1 MARAGEGMGLALP
14 SSRAALLR
22 DEQVSLM
29 SPITLI
35 LIAMGLA
42 LAGWLAG
49 RAKAWSFQSADPA
62 RRPVSRPIYHAW
74 YVALW
79 VILPVLGFV
88 ALWAVLAPQLVLQSV
103 LASSAASALPASGF
117 ERDAFLGEARAVALG
132 LAPGVFND
140 EAEPLVAPFRAAIAH
155 YNTIGIIVTV
165 LIAIAGGALAFLRL
179 RPDFSA
185 RTRVERTVMM
195 ILLVASLVAILTTL
209 GIFVSLVFETVRFF
223 RIVSPADF
231 LFGTVWGPDTMASP
245 DRVDTSRY
253 GAVPLF
259 WGTIFIGAIIAM
271 IVAIPLGLMSAI
283 YLTQY
288 ADPRVRAWV
297 KPLLEI
303 LAGVPTVVYG
313 YFAALT
319 LAPLIRDAAV
329 AVGIANASTESALA
343 AGIVMG
349 VMIIPFVSSMADDSM
364 AAVPSAM
371 RDGSLAMGA
380 TKSETIRKVLF
391 PAALPGII
399 AGIMLAVS
407 RAIGETMIVVMAA
420 SPAANLTLNPLE
432 PMSTVTVQIVKLLTG
447 EQSTD
452 HPATL
457 SAFAL
462 GFVLF
467 MVTLALNFIA
477 LRVVKRFREA
487 YE

>member
-1 MARAGEGMGLALP
+1 
-14 SSRAALLR
+14 
-22 DEQVSLM
+22 M
-29 SPITLI
+29 SPLTLI
-35 LIAMGLA
+35 LIAIGLG

-49 RAKAWSFQSADPA
+49 RAKAWSFQRSDPA
-62 RRPVSRPIYHAW
+62 RRPASRPVYHAW

-79 VILPVLGFV
+79 VVLPVLAFV
-88 ALWAVLAPQLVLQSV
+88 VLWSALAPQLITQAV
-103 LASSAASALPASGF
+103 LASPAAADLPPFGF
-117 ERDAFLGEARAVALG
+117 ERDALISEARAVAMG
-132 LAPGVFND
+132 TAPGVFND
-140 EAEPLVAPFRAAIAH
+140 EAEPLVEPFRAAITR
-155 YNTIGIIVTV
+155 YNLIGLAVTV
-165 LIAIAGGALAFLRL
+165 MIALAGGGLAFLRL
-179 RPDFSA
+179 RPDFGA
-185 RTRVERTVMM
+185 QTRVERTIMA
-195 ILLVASLVAILTTL
+195 ILLLASLVAILTTF
-209 GIFVSLVFETVRFF
+209 GIFASLVFETVRFF
-223 RIVSPADF
+223 GVVSPLDF
-231 LFGTVWGPDTMASP
+231 LLGTQWGPDTMASP
-245 DRVDTSRY
+245 EAIDPSRY

-259 WGTIFIGAIIAM
+259 WGTLYIGAIIAM

-288 ADPRVRAWV
+288 ASPKVRALV

-319 LAPLIRDAAV
+319 VAPLIRDAAV
-329 AVGIANASTESALA
+329 AVGITGASTESALA
-343 AGIVMG
+343 AGVVMG
-349 VMIIPFVSSMADDSM
+349 VMIIPFVSSMADDSI
-364 AAVPSAM
+364 AAVPRAL
-371 RDGSLAMGA
+371 RDGSLALGA
-380 TKSETIRKVLF
+380 TTSETIRKVLL
-391 PAALPGII
+391 PAALPGIV

-420 SPAANLTLNPLE
+420 SSTANLTLNPLE

-467 MVTLALNFIA
+467 LVTLALNFIA

>member
-1 MARAGEGMGLALP
+1 
-14 SSRAALLR
+14 
-22 DEQVSLM
+22 M

-35 LIAMGLA
+35 LIAIGLG

-49 RAKAWSFQSADPA
+49 RAKAWSFQSSDPA
-62 RRPVSRPIYHAW
+62 LRPTSRPIYHAW

-79 VILPVLGFV
+79 VVLPVLGFV
-88 ALWAVLAPQLVLQSV
+88 ALWGVIAPQLILQSV
-103 LASSAASALPASGF
+103 LTSPAADVLPAFGF
-117 ERDAFLGEARAVALG
+117 DRDAFLGEARAVALG
-132 LAPGVFND
+132 QAPGVFNE
-140 EAEPLVAPFRAAIAH
+140 EAEALVAPFRDAVAR
-155 YNTIGIIVTV
+155 YNIIGTIVTV
-165 LIAIAGGALAFLRL
+165 LIALAGGAFAFLRL

-185 RTRVERTVMM
+185 RTKVERTIMM
-195 ILLVASLVAILTTL
+195 ILMLASLVAILTTM
-209 GIFVSLVFETVRFF
+209 GIFGSLVFETVRFF
-223 RIVSPADF
+223 GIVSPVDF
-231 LFGTVWGPDTMASP
+231 LFGTVWGPDTMVSP
-245 DRVDTSRY
+245 EATDSSRY

-297 KPLLEI
+297 KPLLEL

-319 LAPLIRDAAV
+319 LAPMIRDAAV
-329 AVGIANASTESALA
+329 AIGITSASTESALA
-343 AGIVMG
+343 AGLVMG

-364 AAVPSAM
+364 AAVPGAM

-380 TKSETIRKVLF
+380 TKSETIRRVLF
-391 PAALPGII
+391 PAALPGIV
-399 AGIMLAVS
+399 AGIMLAIS

-420 SPAANLTLNPLE
+420 SPAANLTANPLE

>member
-1 MARAGEGMGLALP
+1 
-14 SSRAALLR
+14 
-22 DEQVSLM
+22 M

-35 LIAMGLA
+35 LIAMGLG
-42 LAGWLAG
+42 LAGWLSG
-49 RAKAWSFQSADPA
+49 RAKAWSFQSSDPA
-62 RRPVSRPIYHAW
+62 LRSASRPVYHAW

-79 VILPVLGFV
+79 VVIPVLAFITI
-88 ALWAVLAPQLVLQSV
+88 WSVLAPQLVMQSV
-103 LASSAASALPASGF
+103 LASPAAAQLPAFGF
-117 ERDAFLGEARAVALG
+117 ERDAFIGEARAVAQG
-132 LAPGVFND
+132 TAPAVFNV
-140 EAEPLVAPFRAAIAH
+140 EAEALVAPFREAISR
-155 YNTIGIIVTV
+155 YKIIGIIVTV
-165 LIAIAGGALAFLRL
+165 LIALACGGLAFLRL
-179 RPDFSA
+179 RPDFRA

-195 ILLVASLVAILTTL
+195 ILLLASLVAILTTL
-209 GIFVSLVFETVRFF
+209 GIFGSLVFETFRFF
-223 RIVSPADF
+223 TFVSPVDF
-231 LFGTVWGPDTMASP
+231 LFGTFWGPDTMVSP
-245 DRVDTSRY
+245 EATDPSRY

-288 ADPRVRAWV
+288 AHPRVRSWV

-319 LAPLIRDAAV
+319 LAPMIRDAAV
-329 AVGIANASTESALA
+329 AIGITSASTESALA

-364 AAVPSAM
+364 AAVPGAM

-380 TKSETIRKVLF
+380 TKSETIRRVLF
-391 PAALPGII
+391 PAALPGIV

-420 SPAANLTLNPLE
+420 SPAANLTANPLE